1 MRAGGAKRL
10 CLPPGLLLIIGLLA
24 CGPAF
29 ADAVTASAVK
39 AAYLSKFPPFVD
51 WPAAAAGSPFTICIV
66 GDDPFGNLIDR
77 ITAGQKVGDQPIV
90 VKRLKIAD
98 ASCKILYAGNSPE
111 ATIAQTLSAVQG
123 TPVLTVTDS
132 DSDGGAHGI
141 IRFVEDQDHVRFDID
156 TNAAK
161 SDGLVIS
168 SKLLGLARKI
178 VTASDK
184 AP

>member
-1 MRAGGAKRL
+1 MRASGAKRL
-10 CLPPGLLLIIGLLA
+10 CLPLGLLLAIGLIA
-24 CGPAF
+24 CGEVRAE
-29 ADAVTASAVK
+29 DLTASAVK

-51 WPAAAAGSPFTICIV
+51 WPAGVAGAPFTICIV

-98 ASCKILYAGNSPE
+98 TSCKILYASNSPD

-123 TPVLTVTDS
+123 TPVLTVTDAGT
-132 DSDGGAHGI
+132 DGGAHGI
-141 IRFVEDQDHVRFDID
+141 ICFVEEQDHVRFDID
-156 TNAAK
+156 ANAAK
-161 SDGLVIS
+161 SGGLVIS

-178 VTASDK
+178 VTASEK
-184 AP
+184 TP